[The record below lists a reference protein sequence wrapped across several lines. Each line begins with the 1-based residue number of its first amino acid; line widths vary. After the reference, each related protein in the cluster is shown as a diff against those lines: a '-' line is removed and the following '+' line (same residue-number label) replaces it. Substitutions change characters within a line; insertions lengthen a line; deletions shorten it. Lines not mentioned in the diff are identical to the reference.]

1 MHNKILWTLGLVFVL
16 TTGCDLKKAP
26 LGSVENPVKLHF
38 VPSVEAKVLKDRS
51 KDFKKYLEENTPYH
65 YTITIPQSYI
75 TVVEAYGTKRADVS
89 ALNSFG
95 YVLANER
102 YGAEAKL
109 TMVRHGSPTFRSQFL
124 ARADSQIHKL
134 EDLNGKSVAFVDPAS
149 TSGYLLPLKTLKD
162 RKIVPKE
169 TVFAMKH
176 DSVISM
182 IYQKQVDA
190 GATFYSP
197 PHGDRLEDARRL
209 VLKQYPD
216 VAEKIKIVELSEPI
230 PNEPFVFRK
239 DMPEEMKTQIVE
251 ALLKY
256 VETPEGAKAFQ
267 DLYGVTALRKANDSD
282 YDVLRKMIVESR
294 NKLKPSKTIQKAAQ

>member
-1 MHNKILWTLGLVFVL
+1 MDTRLLFSIGFVILFTL
-16 TTGCDLKKAP
+16 GCDLKKAP
-26 LGSVENPVKLHF
+26 LGSPENPVKLHF

-51 KDFKKYLEENTPYH
+51 KDFKAYLEKNTPYH

-75 TVVEAYGTKRADVS
+75 TVVEAFGTNRADVS

-109 TMVRHGSPTFRSQFL
+109 TMVRHGSPTFKSQFL
-124 ARADSQIHKL
+124 ARADSRIQKL

-162 RKIVPKE
+162 RNIHPKE

-197 PHGDRLEDARRL
+197 PQGDRLEDARRL
-209 VLKQYPD
+209 VLSQYPD

-239 DMPEEMKTQIVE
+239 EMPEEMKNQIVE

-256 VETPEGAKAFQ
+256 VETPDGAKAFK

-282 YDVLRKMIVESR
+282 YDVLRKMILESR
-294 NKLKPSKTIQKAAQ
+294 KKLKPAKTL